1 MGKMNQVP
9 FLDLK
14 ATYDELSSEIDAA
27 VSRVCGSGWYIG
39 GPEVESFER
48 SFASYTHAQFCV
60 GVANGLDA
68 LTLGLRALDIG
79 AGDEVLVPSNTYIAT
94 WLAVSAVGATP
105 VPVEPKLGS
114 YNIEATDMEAYITPR
129 TKAAL
134 PVHLYGMPVDMDAVC
149 VLAKAHDIYVIE
161 DGAQGHGAKV
171 RGNPVGSHGDVVA
184 WSFYPGKNLGALGDG
199 GAITTNHQE
208 IADRVRKLGNYGSS
222 IKYYNDERGANSR
235 LDPIQA
241 AILSVKLKYLDQWN
255 QRRKEVANIYGSAM
269 AELPIQLPRTPEW
282 ADPIWHLFV
291 IRSSE
296 RDALQEHLRRDG
308 VQTLIHYPL
317 PPHLQQA
324 YRDLNL
330 GEGRLPIAEI
340 YAKESL
346 SMPIGPHLTLPEIE
360 QVTES
365 ITRFFPN

>member
-1 MGKMNQVP
+1 MSLVP
-9 FLDLK
+9 FLNLK
-14 ATYDELSSEIDAA
+14 AAYQELSNEIDAA

-39 GPEVESFER
+39 GPEVEQFER
-48 SFASYTHAQFCV
+48 SFANYTHSRFCV

-68 LTLGLRALDIG
+68 LTLGLRALEIG
-79 AGDEVLVPSNTYIAT
+79 VGDEVLVPSNTYIAT

-114 YNIEATDMEAYITPR
+114 FNIEAADMAAYITPR
-129 TKAAL
+129 TKAVL

-149 VLAKAHDIYVIE
+149 VMAKAHDIYVIE
-161 DGAQGHGAKV
+161 DGAQAHGAKV
-171 RGNPVGSHGDVVA
+171 RGKPIGTHGDVVA

-199 GAITTNHQE
+199 GAITTNDEE

-241 AILSVKLKYLDQWN
+241 AILAVKLKYLDQWN
-255 QRRKEVANIYGSAM
+255 QRRKEVANIYVSAM
-269 AELPIQLPRTPEW
+269 ADLPIQLPRTPAW
-282 ADPIWHLFV
+282 ADAIWHVFV
-291 IRSSE
+291 IRSSA
-296 RDALQEHLRRDG
+296 RNALQEHLRRDG

-317 PPHLQQA
+317 PPHLQRA

-330 GEGRLPIAEI
+330 EKGRLPIAEI
-340 YAKESL
+340 YAEQSL
-346 SMPIGPHLTLPEIE
+346 SMPIGPHLTLAEVG

-365 ITRFFPN
+365 VTRFFRQ